1 MFILW
6 GNNAREKK
14 KFITNPKHL
23 IIESEKKEAPSN
35 YQFYSKF
42 LGNINM
48 FMTPELEKIFDNYS
62 SELNGY
68 FNK

>member
-1 MFILW
+1 MTVQYIKDTIKQ
-6 GNNAREKK
+6 A
-14 KFITNPKHL
+14 
-23 IIESEKKEAPSN
+23 IESEKKEAPSN

-48 FMTPELEKIFDNYS
+48 FMTPELEKIFNNYS

>member
-1 MFILW
+1 MTVQYIKDTIKQ
-6 GNNAREKK
+6 A
-14 KFITNPKHL
+14 
-23 IIESEKKEAPSN
+23 IESEKKEETVN

>member
-1 MFILW
+1 MTVQYIKDTIKQ
-6 GNNAREKK
+6 A
-14 KFITNPKHL
+14 
-23 IIESEKKEAPSN
+23 IEPEKKETSSN

-62 SELNGY
+62 SELNECL
-68 FNK
+68 NK

>member
-1 MFILW
+1 MTVQYIKDTIKQ
-6 GNNAREKK
+6 A
-14 KFITNPKHL
+14 
-23 IIESEKKEAPSN
+23 IEPEKKEAPSN
-35 YQFYSKF
+35 YQFYSNF

>member
-1 MFILW
+1 MTVQYIKDTIKQ
-6 GNNAREKK
+6 A
-14 KFITNPKHL
+14 
-23 IIESEKKEAPSN
+23 IESEKKEAPSN

-48 FMTPELEKIFDNYS
+48 FMTPELDKIFDNYS

>member
-1 MFILW
+1 MTVQYIKDTIKQ
-6 GNNAREKK
+6 A
-14 KFITNPKHL
+14 
-23 IIESEKKEAPSN
+23 IELEKKEEPAN

>member
-1 MFILW
+1 MTVQYIKD
-6 GNNAREKK
+6 AIKQA
-14 KFITNPKHL
+14 
-23 IIESEKKEAPSN
+23 IESEKKETPQN
-35 YQFYSKF
+35 YQFYSNF
-42 LGNINM
+42 LDNINV

>member
-1 MFILW
+1 MTVQYIKDTIKQ
-6 GNNAREKK
+6 A
-14 KFITNPKHL
+14 
-23 IIESEKKEAPSN
+23 IEPEKKEAPSN

-62 SELNGY
+62 SELKEC

>member
-1 MFILW
+1 MTVQYIKDTIKQ
-6 GNNAREKK
+6 A
-14 KFITNPKHL
+14 
-23 IIESEKKEAPSN
+23 IESEKKEEPSN
-35 YQFYSKF
+35 YQFYSNF

-62 SELNGY
+62 SELNEY

>member
-1 MFILW
+1 MTVQYIKDTIKQ
-6 GNNAREKK
+6 A
-14 KFITNPKHL
+14 
-23 IIESEKKEAPSN
+23 IESEKKEVPSN

-62 SELNGY
+62 SELKECL
-68 FNK
+68 NK

>member
-1 MFILW
+1 MTVQYIKDTIKQ
-6 GNNAREKK
+6 A
-14 KFITNPKHL
+14 
-23 IIESEKKEAPSN
+23 IESEKKEAPSN

-62 SELNGY
+62 SELN
-68 FNK
+68 

>member
-1 MFILW
+1 MTVQYIKDTIKQ
-6 GNNAREKK
+6 A
-14 KFITNPKHL
+14 
-23 IIESEKKEAPSN
+23 IESEKKEAPAN
-35 YQFYSKF
+35 YQFYSNF

>member
-1 MFILW
+1 MTVQYIKDTIKQ
-6 GNNAREKK
+6 A
-14 KFITNPKHL
+14 
-23 IIESEKKEAPSN
+23 IETEKKEEPAN
-35 YQFYSKF
+35 YQFYSNF

-62 SELNGY
+62 SELNEY

>member
-1 MFILW
+1 MTVQYIKDTIKQ
-6 GNNAREKK
+6 AIEPE
-14 KFITNPKHL
+14 TN
-23 IIESEKKEAPSN
+23 EAPSN

>member
-1 MFILW
+1 MTVQYIKDTIKQ
-6 GNNAREKK
+6 AIEPKK
-14 KFITNPKHL
+14 KEEP
-23 IIESEKKEAPSN
+23 AN
-35 YQFYSKF
+35 YQFCSKF
-42 LGNINM
+42 LDNINV

>member
-1 MFILW
+1 MTVQYIKDTIKQ
-6 GNNAREKK
+6 A
-14 KFITNPKHL
+14 
-23 IIESEKKEAPSN
+23 IESEKKEEPVN

-42 LGNINM
+42 FGNINV

>member
-1 MFILW
+1 MTVQYIKDTIKQ
-6 GNNAREKK
+6 A
-14 KFITNPKHL
+14 
-23 IIESEKKEAPSN
+23 IEPEKKEEPAN
-35 YQFYSKF
+35 YQFYSNF

-62 SELNGY
+62 SGLKEC

>member
-1 MFILW
+1 MTVQYIKDTIKQ
-6 GNNAREKK
+6 A
-14 KFITNPKHL
+14 
-23 IIESEKKEAPSN
+23 IESEKKEEPSN
-35 YQFYSKF
+35 YQFYSNF

-62 SELNGY
+62 SELNVY

>member
-1 MFILW
+1 MTVQYIKDTIKQ
-6 GNNAREKK
+6 A
-14 KFITNPKHL
+14 
-23 IIESEKKEAPSN
+23 IESEKKEEPAN
-35 YQFYSKF
+35 YQFYSNF

-62 SELNGY
+62 SELNEY

>member
-1 MFILW
+1 MTVQYI
-6 GNNAREKK
+6 KDTIK
-14 KFITNPKHL
+14 QT
-23 IIESEKKEAPSN
+23 IESEKKEEPAN
-35 YQFYSKF
+35 YQFCSKF
-42 LGNINM
+42 LGNINV

>member
-1 MFILW
+1 MTVQYI
-6 GNNAREKK
+6 KDTIK
-14 KFITNPKHL
+14 QV
-23 IIESEKKEAPSN
+23 IESEKKEASSN

-62 SELNGY
+62 SELNEY

>member
-1 MFILW
+1 MTVQYIKDTIKQ
-6 GNNAREKK
+6 A
-14 KFITNPKHL
+14 
-23 IIESEKKEAPSN
+23 IESEKKEEPVN

>member
-1 MFILW
+1 MTVQYIKDTIKQ
-6 GNNAREKK
+6 A
-14 KFITNPKHL
+14 
-23 IIESEKKEAPSN
+23 IEPEKKEAPAN

-62 SELNGY
+62 SELKEC

>member
-1 MFILW
+1 MTVQYIKDTIKQ
-6 GNNAREKK
+6 AIEHKK
-14 KFITNPKHL
+14 KEEP
-23 IIESEKKEAPSN
+23 AN

>member
-1 MFILW
+1 MTVQYIKDTIKQ
-6 GNNAREKK
+6 A
-14 KFITNPKHL
+14 
-23 IIESEKKEAPSN
+23 IEPEKKETPSN

-62 SELNGY
+62 SELKEY

>member
-1 MFILW
+1 MTVQYIKDTIKQ
-6 GNNAREKK
+6 A
-14 KFITNPKHL
+14 
-23 IIESEKKEAPSN
+23 IESEKKEEPSN
-35 YQFYSKF
+35 YQFYSKI